1 MINYTK
7 LIYQLKRKI
16 TNFSKKISKDLSVPN
31 TKFVSQMIYGL
42 LKSQSVLLSNIA
54 RSLKEDITLKKTI
67 DRLSRNLK
75 TFDKQ
80 NELKANYI
88 KTIAPYI
95 DENTVFCCDKS
106 DIVKPFSKKLEV
118 LDRVRDGSTGDTEK
132 GYDTFEIAALTDKK
146 ELPIGIYSHIY
157 SSLEKGFK
165 SSNIETLKGL
175 DFIEKHFGKKGVYA
189 LDRGYDSNRF
199 FKYFAYGNKDF
210 VIRAKNN
217 RNLIYKGH
225 SLNIIK
231 IARLYKGKYAY
242 TYTNKHGN
250 NKKLKFSYA
259 SVRLPAL
266 PNKKLT
272 LIIIRGRGRKPML
285 LITNLKPK
293 AKRLSLAILK
303 VYIKRWRIEE
313 YFRFKK
319 QQFNLENI
327 RVRSLNS
334 IRAMDLLLTIAI
346 GMIAVFS
353 GQKKRTELYYI
364 VQKISERIYDIPN
377 FDYYAIADGFKNI
390 LEKTRIGIQSFL
402 KSYYQKRQSQGFLRL
417 SLPL

>member
-42 LKSQSVLLSNIA
+42 LKSQSILLSNIS

-80 NELKANYI
+80 NELRASYI

-146 ELPIGIYSHIY
+146 DLPIEIYSHIY

-175 DFIEKHFGKKGVYA
+175 DFVEKHFGKSGVYA
-189 LDRGYDSNRF
+189 LDRGYDSNR
-199 FKYFAYGNKDF
+199 
-210 VIRAKNN
+210 
-217 RNLIYKGH
+217 
-225 SLNIIK
+225 
-231 IARLYKGKYAY
+231 
-242 TYTNKHGN
+242 
-250 NKKLKFSYA
+250 
-259 SVRLPAL
+259 
-266 PNKKLT
+266 
-272 LIIIRGRGRKPML
+272 
-285 LITNLKPK
+285 
-293 AKRLSLAILK
+293 
-303 VYIKRWRIEE
+303 
-313 YFRFKK
+313 
-319 QQFNLENI
+319 
-327 RVRSLNS
+327 
-334 IRAMDLLLTIAI
+334 
-346 GMIAVFS
+346 
-353 GQKKRTELYYI
+353 
-364 VQKISERIYDIPN
+364 
-377 FDYYAIADGFKNI
+377 
-390 LEKTRIGIQSFL
+390 
-402 KSYYQKRQSQGFLRL
+402 
-417 SLPL
+417 